1 MPSEREIEACV
12 KALATL
18 SKSAHVIDEV
28 RGAVWEYY
36 LTHPNDVV
44 TPENKSLRRFLRQTL
59 QLKAEH
65 TDVSDTLHDEDGNTY
80 SLIDLITGDEA
91 TPEAILIEHQ
101 TPAPVTDPDTE
112 KDRAKNRFTEK
123 RHLLTWRQEAM
134 FQMQAA
140 GESCAAIASYFGMT
154 VNSIYMELYTARNR
168 IKDLEVLQQGIPA
181 VARVAIPRLRLAP
194 LCIVLQKDNDD
205 DLSRGLLRGTKDAAG

>member
-18 SKSAHVIDEV
+18 SKSAHVIDEI

-65 TDVSDTLHDEDGNTY
+65 TDVSDTLHDDDGNTY
-80 SLIDLITGDEA
+80 SLIDLVTGDEA

-101 TPAPVTDPDTE
+101 TPAPVTDHDTE
-112 KDRAKNRFTEK
+112 KDRAKKRYIEK

-168 IKDLEVLQQGIPA
+168 IKDLEMLQQGIPA
-181 VARVAIPRLRLAP
+181 HAVISLKP
-194 LCIVLQKDNDD
+194 LCVGSLTLKR
-205 DLSRGLLRGTKDAAG
+205 LKP

>member
-1 MPSEREIEACV
+1 MTLSIAGSMPSEREIEACV

-28 RGAVWEYY
+28 RGAVWEYF
-36 LTHPNDVV
+36 LANPTDSV
-44 TPENKSLRRFLRQTL
+44 TPNNKSLRRFLRQTL

-91 TPEAILIEHQ
+91 TPEAILIEYQ
-101 TPAPVTDPDTE
+101 TPATVTDPDAE
-112 KDRAKNRFTEK
+112 KDRAKKRYIEK

-168 IKDLEVLQQGIPA
+168 IKDFEMLQQGIPA
-181 VARVAIPRLRLAP
+181 HAVISLKSLCVGSLTLKRL
-194 LCIVLQKDNDD
+194 KH
-205 DLSRGLLRGTKDAAG
+205 

>member
-1 MPSEREIEACV
+1 MTLSIAGSMPSEREIEACV
-12 KALATL
+12 KALATI
-18 SKSAHVIDEV
+18 SKSAHVIDEI

-36 LTHPNDVV
+36 LTHPTDAV
-44 TPENKSLRRFLRQTL
+44 TPNNKSLRRFLRQTL

-65 TDVSDTLHDEDGNTY
+65 TDVSDTLHDDDGNTY

-91 TPEAILIEHQ
+91 TPEAILIEYQ
-101 TPAPVTDPDTE
+101 TPATVTDHDAE

-168 IKDLEVLQQGIPA
+168 IKDFEMLQQGIPA
-181 VARVAIPRLRLAP
+181 HAVISLKSLCVGSLTLKRLKP
-194 LCIVLQKDNDD
+194 
-205 DLSRGLLRGTKDAAG
+205 

>member
-1 MPSEREIEACV
+1 MTLSIAGSMPSEREIEACV
-12 KALATL
+12 KALATI
-18 SKSAHVIDEV
+18 SKSAHVIDEI

-36 LTHPNDVV
+36 LTHPTD
-44 TPENKSLRRFLRQTL
+44 TIAPTNKGLRRFLRQTL

-65 TDVSDTLHDEDGNTY
+65 TDVSDTLHDDEGNTY
-80 SLIDLITGDEA
+80 SLIDLVIGDEA

-101 TPAPVTDPDTE
+101 TPAPVIDHDAE

-168 IKDLEVLQQGIPA
+168 IKDLEMLQQGIPA
-181 VARVAIPRLRLAP
+181 TAVISLKP
-194 LCIVLQKDNDD
+194 LCVGSLTFKR
-205 DLSRGLLRGTKDAAG
+205 LKP

>member
-1 MPSEREIEACV
+1 MTLSIAGSMPSEREIEACV

-65 TDVSDTLHDEDGNTY
+65 TDVSDTLHDDDGNTY

-91 TPEAILIEHQ
+91 TPEAILIEYQ
-101 TPAPVTDPDTE
+101 TPATVTDHDAE
-112 KDRAKNRFTEK
+112 KDRAKKRYIEK

-168 IKDLEVLQQGIPA
+168 IKDLEMIQQGIPA
-181 VARVAIPRLRLAP
+181 AAVIPLKP
-194 LCIVLQKDNDD
+194 LCVGSLIFKRLKP
-205 DLSRGLLRGTKDAAG
+205 